1 VSQDDEFFALD
12 AELVE
17 KLCAGDANE
26 NLRQLF
32 MARTKRWKHP
42 FIHAECYTFGIFGD
56 LEQKLEPPTAFSLI
70 PQAVEMVVEQK
81 DPELLATA
89 FSLLCGVSRATN
101 TTEMPSCLE
110 TNWGKL
116 RLLSDQIPKH
126 GLVYWESLREWYRK

>member
-1 VSQDDEFFALD
+1 MSQDDEFFAPES
-12 AELVE
+12 ELIE
-17 KLCAGDANE
+17 RLCAGDANL

-42 FIHAECYTFGIFGD
+42 FIHAECCTFGIFGD
-56 LEQKLEPPTAFSLI
+56 LEKKLEPPTAFSLI
-70 PQAVEMVVEQK
+70 PQAVDLVIEQK

-101 TTEMPSCLE
+101 TTEMPSSLE

-116 RLLSDQIPKH
+116 SALADKTTKH
-126 GLVYWESLREWYRK
+126 GLVYWEGLREWYRK